1 MRRCCIS
8 TADINGLDVPHFV
21 VLSAVRSVWR
31 SLVRCVQAHS
41 FELEQDTSG
50 YSSYSRGGIVT
61 QHKEP
66 KQLAFKP
73 LAASIAEPGEFLVS
87 DFAKLEQPAQLHL
100 GFQALDAFEARAAP
114 GMNSAALCVGLMRQS
129 MIYSSVECST
139 ATQVLACLS
148 ASAAQHS
155 RQS

>member
-1 MRRCCIS
+1 MI
-8 TADINGLDVPHFV
+8 
-21 VLSAVRSVWR
+21 
-31 SLVRCVQAHS
+31 LVRCMQAHS

-50 YSSYSRGGIVT
+50 YSSYARGGIVT

-100 GFQALDAFEARAAP
+100 GFQALDALEARAARP
-114 GMNSAALCVGLMRQS
+114 RACAARQLVG
-129 MIYSSVECST
+129 
-139 ATQVLACLS
+139 
-148 ASAAQHS
+148 ASETES
-155 RQS
+155 D

>member
-1 MRRCCIS
+1 M
-8 TADINGLDVPHFV
+8 L
-21 VLSAVRSVWR
+21 RSVHSAWR
-31 SLVRCVQAHS
+31 SRGRRAQAHS

-50 YSSYSRGGIVT
+50 YSSHARGGIVT

-100 GFQALDAFEARAAP
+100 GFQALDALEARARAP
-114 GMNSAALCVGLMRQS
+114 GLRSAAARVGLRDR
-129 MIYSSVECST
+129 E
-139 ATQVLACLS
+139 
-148 ASAAQHS
+148 
-155 RQS
+155 